1 MANYKYLEATAQV
14 KTGAGLL
21 KTVFCSSGTSPT
33 IAVYDTDI
41 GTATTATTLI
51 ATFTATT
58 PGVYAFTGDNSGLYF
73 NKGIYVVL
81 GGTTPKVTIG
91 FD

>member
-14 KTGAGLL
+14 KTGAG
-21 KTVFCSSGTSPT
+21 KIKSVFCSSGTSPT
-33 IAVYDTDI
+33 ITVYDTDN
-41 GTATTATTLI
+41 GTTTNTVLI

-58 PGVYAFTGDNSGLYF
+58 PGVYAFTGDDGGLYF
-73 NKGIYVVL
+73 NKGLYIVL

-91 FD
+91 YD